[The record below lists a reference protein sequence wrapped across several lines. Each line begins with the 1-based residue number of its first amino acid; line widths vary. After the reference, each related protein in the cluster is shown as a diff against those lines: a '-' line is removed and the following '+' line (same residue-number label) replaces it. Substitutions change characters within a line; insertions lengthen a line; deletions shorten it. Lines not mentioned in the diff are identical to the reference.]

1 MKNTKSK
8 HTESS
13 DVPLEYYSKT
23 SCNRDTTNSVDN
35 THLNKLHE
43 LELRRIRT
51 KHKSIIL

>member
-8 HTESS
+8 HTESP